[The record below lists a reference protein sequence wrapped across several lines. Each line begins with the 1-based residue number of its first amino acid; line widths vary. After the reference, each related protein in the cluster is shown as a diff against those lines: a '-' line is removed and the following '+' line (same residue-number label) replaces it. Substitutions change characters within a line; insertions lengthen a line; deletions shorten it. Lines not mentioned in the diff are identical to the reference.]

1 MKQWDKLSK
10 EVIQQRVLD
19 ALNQNVNY
27 FKQDILGVPG
37 SHLDEK
43 VFYSDA
49 PFLESAPFLTSMIRN
64 PNHIGCHTLDHS
76 ESFFSGTQ
84 QIEREL
90 IKLCA
95 ECILQTD
102 EGQIDGYV
110 ASGGTEANIQAIW
123 IYRNF
128 FQSNFQAPQDS
139 ISILCS
145 EDSHYSMDKAANL
158 LGISLTKVPV
168 NANTRKL
175 NYDAL
180 EESVKK
186 GKDEGIEHYIVVAN
200 MMTTMFGSCDDLG
213 NYIQI
218 LEKYQCTYKVH
229 IDAAYG
235 GFFFPF
241 SNPDHSLDFSHPKVD
256 SITLDAHKMVQAPY
270 GTGIF
275 LARKGLMAYTNTKEA
290 RYVEGED
297 FTLIGSRSGANAIA
311 IWMILMTYGSEG
323 WFLKIKNLC
332 DRAANFAQQLQG
344 MEIDFYRHINSNIIT
359 IRAHHVPKALATA
372 YGLVPDDHH
381 NPKWYKVVVM
391 EHVTQVKLEAFL
403 KELD

>member
-1 MKQWDKLSK
+1 MKQWSKLSK
-10 EVIQQRVLD
+10 EDIQQRVLD

-27 FKQDILGVPG
+27 FEQDILGVPG

-49 PFLESAPFLTSMIRN
+49 PFLKDAPFLTSMIRN

-90 IKLCA
+90 IALCA
-95 ECILQTD
+95 RCILGAD
-102 EGQIDGYV
+102 DGQIDGYV

-128 FQSNFQAPQDS
+128 FQKTFHATPDS
-139 ISILCS
+139 IAILCS
-145 EDSHYSMDKAANL
+145 ADSHYSMDKAANV
-158 LGISLTKVPV
+158 LGIRLSKVAV
-168 NANTRKL
+168 ETDTRKL
-175 NYDAL
+175 DTSAL
-180 EESVKK
+180 EECVKK
-186 GKDEGIEHYIVVAN
+186 GKKNGIEHYIVVAN
-200 MMTTMFGSCDDLG
+200 MMTTMFGSCDHLDD
-213 NYIQI
+213 YIQV
-218 LEKYQCTYKVH
+218 LEEYKCTYKVH
-229 IDAAYG
+229 IDGAYG
-235 GFFFPF
+235 GFFHPFANPGHGLDF
-241 SNPDHSLDFSHPKVD
+241 SNPRVD

-323 WFLKIKNLC
+323 WFSKIKKLC
-332 DRAANFAQQLQG
+332 ERASHFAQQLHNKH
-344 MEIDFYRHINSNIIT
+344 IDFYRYPNSNIIT
-359 IRAHHVPKALATA
+359 IRANHVSKNLATA

-381 NPKWYKVVVM
+381 NPNWYKVVVM
-391 EHVTQVKLEAFL
+391 EHVTQDRLEAFL
-403 KELD
+403 SELD